1 MLHCKGKDSGKEK
14 FIATLQTTTQVGI
27 LKKRRPILFNQ
38 EYELTEKVLI

>member
-1 MLHCKGKDSGKEK
+1 
-14 FIATLQTTTQVGI
+14 VGI